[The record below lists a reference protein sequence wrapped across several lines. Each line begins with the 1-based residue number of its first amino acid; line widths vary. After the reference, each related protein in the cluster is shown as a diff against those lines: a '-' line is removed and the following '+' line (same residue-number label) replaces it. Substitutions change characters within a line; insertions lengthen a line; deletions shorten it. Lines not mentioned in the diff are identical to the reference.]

1 MIKRIGFLLLVFGW
15 VPPVLAVEGENTYD
29 RITLDAVA
37 SERADNDTT
46 VVTLFYQSRGKVPE
60 RVAERVNEAI
70 AWGVDKVKRHPA
82 IKVQTAGYHTTP
94 VYRDGKA
101 TGIWEVRQAIRLEG
115 RDFREVSSL
124 LGELQEKL
132 AIQQIGFR
140 LSSERLQELER
151 GLITTAIARFKQK
164 AGLVAEQ
171 FGAADYRLVSLN
183 ISSLPGRRPVPMMR
197 TFGAMEAKM
206 ATAPVIEAGE
216 QEVQINARG
225 VIELIRE

>member
-1 MIKRIGFLLLVFGW
+1 
-15 VPPVLAVEGENTYD
+15 
-29 RITLDAVA
+29 
-37 SERADNDTT
+37 
-46 VVTLFYQSRGKVPE
+46 
-60 RVAERVNEAI
+60 
-70 AWGVDKVKRHPA
+70 
-82 IKVQTAGYHTTP
+82 
-94 VYRDGKA
+94 
-101 TGIWEVRQAIRLEG
+101 
-115 RDFREVSSL
+115 

-171 FGAADYRLVSLN
+171 FGAADY
-183 ISSLPGRRPVPMMR
+183 
-197 TFGAMEAKM
+197 EAKM

-216 QEVQINARG
+216 QEVRIDVRG